1 MVYYTKNPLTNAI
14 TTDVTAAAISPLSK
28 KAISIAPTKPSEAEK
43 TEPVEK
49 NIAGNV
55 IAPSTAYGM

>member
-1 MVYYTKNPLTNAI
+1 MQSQQTP
-14 TTDVTAAAISPLSK
+14 AISPLSK
-28 KAISIAPTKPSEAEK
+28 KAISIAPTNPSEAEK